1 MKKELFSFAVAAV
14 AAVMVSCGNK
24 SAEATEAQAEAAEE
38 QVEAAE
44 DAAEDAAEAAAPA
57 AEKPEPKQF
66 ECKYYTCTLPAGRNV
81 ELEDEYGIRLEVF
94 KVNEDGTMNGAPQ
107 RMELTNPKESY
118 AELMKKWS
126 DKKFYPAGVE
136 KYGDGKCTIDGREFK
151 MVSMAHQVYLISDL
165 KEGGS
170 LMFKMA
176 EYGYEKFPLCKE
188 LLNSIKFK

>member
-1 MKKELFSFAVAAV
+1 MKKVLFSFAVAAV

-24 SAEATEAQAEAAEE
+24 SAEATEAQAEA
-38 QVEAAE
+38 
-44 DAAEDAAEAAAPA
+44 AAEDAAEAAAPA

>member
-1 MKKELFSFAVAAV
+1 MKKVLFSFAVAAV
-14 AAVMVSCGNK
+14 AAVM
-24 SAEATEAQAEAAEE
+24 A
-38 QVEAAE
+38 
-44 DAAEDAAEAAAPA
+44 
-57 AEKPEPKQF
+57 
-66 ECKYYTCTLPAGRNV
+66 
-81 ELEDEYGIRLEVF
+81 
-94 KVNEDGTMNGAPQ
+94 
-107 RMELTNPKESY
+107 
-118 AELMKKWS
+118 
-126 DKKFYPAGVE
+126 AGVE